1 MANDIGRAMARLS
14 HRDIR
19 TRRRAV
25 RTLFEHDDPSTLE
38 AFEVLLDD
46 EDPWFVSKALD
57 AYRQWAPLTGP
68 EDVGTL
74 LKHANLDVRRAGSNL
89 LSSLGQEGRSLAKR
103 ALEDEDGVVQKKAAQ
118 ALLRVAENEDLSTLA
133 NHASPTIRGLAM
145 QHPSLPPSIL
155 MSALDDDAEPVRKHA
170 LNAVLEREL
179 DISVDVLEPFFLADM
194 QAVPILIWASKHH
207 PERLPMFT
215 SNMKTAH
222 VKALSDHLRAHV
234 ISSQDPLVQSL
245 LEANVLEPVA
255 RWVLRQGSDEDDLRW
270 TLINNDDLAVIE
282 RSKLLERL
290 IGRAGEQDVQQRV
303 LSFIKTTDNE
313 LLKVACENL
322 STAASE
328 LEP

>member
-68 EDVGTL
+68 EDVATL
-74 LKHANLDVRRAGSNL
+74 LQHPNLDVRRAGANL
-89 LSSLGQEGRSLAKR
+89 LATLGRGGR
-103 ALEDEDGVVQKKAAQ
+103 ALALQALNDDDGVVQKKASQ
-118 ALLRVAENEDLSTLA
+118 ALLRVAQEGDVDTLA
-133 NHASPTIRGLAM
+133 SHPSPTIRGLAM
-145 QHPSLPPSIL
+145 QHGDL
-155 MSALDDDAEPVRKHA
+155 SATLVLKGLEDEAETVRGHA
-170 LNAVLEREL
+170 LYATLQRNL
-179 DISVDVLEPFFLADM
+179 DISIEALEPFFAADIH
-194 QAVPILIWASKHH
+194 AVSILTWASENQ
-207 PERLPMFT
+207 PDRLSSFA
-215 SNMKTAH
+215 SRMKPSH
-222 VKALSDHLRAHV
+222 VKALSDHLREHV
-234 ISSQDPLVQSL
+234 STSEDPLINGL
-245 LEANVLEPVA
+245 TEANVLEPVA
-255 RWVLRQGSDEDDLRW
+255 RWVLRQGAEEDALRW
-270 TLINNDDLAVIE
+270 SLIENRDLALIE

-290 IGRAGEQDVQQRV
+290 IGRAGEPEVQAKVR
-303 LSFIKTTDNE
+303 SFMEQTTDE

-328 LEP
+328 L